1 MSNKKLIVLYIAT
14 GEYIKFWKDF
24 YLSAEKFFLKNSNIS
39 LEYIV
44 YTDSTCIFAEEK
56 ENVLRIYQEN
66 MEWPYITLFRFKIFK
81 KALPYLYNSDYIFFF
96 NSNMKFISDVNEK
109 ILPQGSKQLTFVMH
123 PGYYNKPVKKFTYEK
138 NNNSLAFVPKSL
150 GKYYFM
156 GGVNGGTTKAYIKLI
171 NDLEYAIDQDLKKNV
186 IAIWHDESHL
196 NKYAI
201 THEKLIHVLSP
212 QYGYPEGLSNP
223 DFEIK
228 LVIKNKENYIDI
240 HTIKGSK
247 RRNVFLNIYSY
258 IKGLLSE
265 NN

>member
-1 MSNKKLIVLYIAT
+1 
-14 GEYIKFWKDF
+14 
-24 YLSAEKFFLKNSNIS
+24 
-39 LEYIV
+39 
-44 YTDSTCIFAEEK
+44 
-56 ENVLRIYQEN
+56 

-81 KALPYLYNSDYIFFF
+81 KALPHLYNSDYIFFF
-96 NSNMKFISDVNEK
+96 NSNMKFISDVNEE

-123 PGYYNKPVKKFTYEK
+123 PGYYNKSVKKFTYEK
-138 NNNSLAFVPKSL
+138 SKNSLAFVPKSS

-156 GGVNGGTTKAYIKLI
+156 GGVNGGITTAYIKLI
-171 NDLEYAIDQDLKKNV
+171 NDLEYAIDEDLKNNV

-201 THEKLIHVLSP
+201 KHEKIIHVLAP
-212 QYGYPEGLSNP
+212 QYGYPEGWSNP

-247 RRNVFLNIYSY
+247 RRNIFLNIYSY
-258 IKGLLSE
+258 IKGFTK
-265 NN
+265 